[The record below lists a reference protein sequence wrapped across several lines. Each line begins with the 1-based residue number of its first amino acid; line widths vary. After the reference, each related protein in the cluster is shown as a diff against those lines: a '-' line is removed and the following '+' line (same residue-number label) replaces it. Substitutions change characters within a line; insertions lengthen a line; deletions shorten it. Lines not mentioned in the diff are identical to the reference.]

1 MIHYIR
7 SLTAALKEIL
17 YFYPSSLLE
26 DGDCEH
32 GEEGRPQGKQIG
44 LWDRSQ
50 VR

>member
-1 MIHYIR
+1 MVHYIG

-32 GEEGRPQGKQIG
+32 GEEGSPQGKQIG